1 MKTTLFFLTLILGIN
16 QANAQTDSEKILV
29 GKWILVEEA
38 DSFPSDIEPLEE
50 TESDSDSDSDSNAN
64 TDLSTYLT
72 FKNDGSILV
81 NQVGNEFKA
90 TYRLQDSTLTLGNR
104 IYSIIKL
111 EKEELIYKEKDDF
124 FDTHYRYKK
133 LE

>member
-1 MKTTLFFLTLILGIN
+1 MKTILFFLILILGIN
-16 QANAQTDSEKILV
+16 QANAQTNSEKILI

-50 TESDSDSDSDSNAN
+50 TDSDSDSDSNSMA
-64 TDLSTYLT
+64 DLNTYLT
-72 FKNDGSILV
+72 FNNDGSILV
-81 NQVGNEFKA
+81 NQMGNEYKA
-90 TYRLQDSTLTLGNR
+90 TYRLNDSTLTLGNR

-124 FDTHYRYKK
+124 FNTHYRYKK
-133 LE
+133 LK

>member
-16 QANAQTDSEKILV
+16 QANAQTDSKKILV

-38 DSFPSDIEPLEE
+38 DSFPSDIEPLGE
-50 TESDSDSDSDSNAN
+50 TDSDSDSDSNSNAHA
-64 TDLSTYLT
+64 DLSTYLT

-81 NQVGNEFKA
+81 NQMGNEFKA
-90 TYRLQDSTLTLGNR
+90 TYRLKDSILTLGNR

>member
-1 MKTTLFFLTLILGIN
+1 MKTILFFLTLILGIN
-16 QANAQTDSEKILV
+16 QSNAQTNSEKILV

-50 TESDSDSDSDSNAN
+50 TDSDSDFDSDSK
-64 TDLSTYLT
+64 TDLKNYLT

-81 NQVGNEFKA
+81 NQMGNDYKA
-90 TYRLQDSTLTLGNR
+90 TYRLKDSTLTFGNR

-111 EKEELIYKEKDDF
+111 EKEELVYKEKDDF
-124 FDTHYRYKK
+124 FDTHYYYRK

>member
-1 MKTTLFFLTLILGIN
+1 MKTILFFLILILGIN
-16 QANAQTDSEKILV
+16 QAKAQTDSEKILV

-38 DSFPSDIEPLEE
+38 DSFPSDLEPLEE
-50 TESDSDSDSDSNAN
+50 TDSDSDSNAN
-64 TDLSTYLT
+64 ADLNTYLT

-81 NQVGNEFKA
+81 NQMGNEYKA
-90 TYRLQDSTLTLGNR
+90 TYRLKDSTLTLGNR

-111 EKEELIYKEKDDF
+111 EKEELIYKEEDDF

>member
-16 QANAQTDSEKILV
+16 QSNAQTDSEKILV

-50 TESDSDSDSDSNAN
+50 TDSDSDSDSK
-64 TDLSTYLT
+64 TDLNTYLI
-72 FKNDGSILV
+72 FNNDGSILV
-81 NQVGNEFKA
+81 NQMGNEYKA
-90 TYRLQDSTLTLGNR
+90 TYRLKDSTLTLGNR
-104 IYSIIKL
+104 VYSIIKL
-111 EKEELIYKEKDDF
+111 EKEELIYKEEDDF
-124 FDTHYRYKK
+124 FDTYYRYKK